1 MPRMNDI
8 TRRMPAVFFGHG
20 SPMNAITRNA
30 WTEAWRQI
38 GAQLPKPR
46 AILAIS
52 AHWTTRGTAVTAMAQ
67 PRTIHDFGGFPRELY
82 EVRYP
87 APGDAALAQR
97 VQQLLA
103 PLAVQA
109 DQDWGL
115 DHGVWSVL
123 VHAFPQADVPVV
135 QLSMDATQPH
145 AFHYELG
152 KKLAPLRDEGVLIAG
167 FGNIVHNLRAMR
179 FHDATQPYDWAAS
192 FDTQVRQLIERR
204 EHAPLLRYEDMG
216 DDARLSVPTP
226 EHFQPLLYVL
236 GAQQPGDVP
245 RFAADG
251 TDLASITMTSV
262 LLEPLAH

>member
-1 MPRMNDI
+1 MQRMNEI
-8 TRRMPAVFFGHG
+8 NRRMPTVFFGHG

-38 GAQLPKPR
+38 GTQLPKPR

-87 APGDAALAQR
+87 APGDVALAQR
-97 VQQLLA
+97 VQQLLT
-103 PLAVQA
+103 PLTVQA
-109 DQDWGL
+109 DHDWGL

-135 QLSMDATQPH
+135 QLSMDVTQPH

-152 KKLAPLRDEGVLIAG
+152 KKLAVLRDEGVLIAG
-167 FGNIVHNLRAMR
+167 FGNIVHNLRMMQ
-179 FHDATQPYDWAAS
+179 FHDAAQPYEWAAS
-192 FDTQVRQLIERR
+192 FDAQVRQLIERG
-204 EHAPLLRYEDMG
+204 EHAPLLRYENMG

-236 GAQQPGDVP
+236 GAQLPGDVP

-262 LLEPLAH
+262 LLEPHAR